1 MSNNPH
7 EASGNAPEENNSEE
21 NDNSGS
27 TYFIG
32 PRVVIDDEHEIV
44 QNQIRLQQ
52 QLAQQQVRS
61 NFSRV
66 AAANTDEFNIII

>member
-7 EASGNAPEENNSEE
+7 ETSGNAPEENNSEE

-44 QNQIRLQQ
+44 QNQIRLQIVQ
-52 QLAQQQVRS
+52 SEHS
-61 NFSRV
+61 NNNASKGPW
-66 AAANTDEFNIII
+66 